1 MLMVKTMNEFFSA
14 LWQELQYKIVDLIVY
29 LANQYPIVAWT
40 ILYFIGLPVLY
51 FSFKFIRHSF
61 IIYSRNKSIKILKT
75 NILLLISIVIVFYF
89 LIKFT
94 IYKSD
99 GYLIYLCIFSW
110 ISAVGVIIWVLW
122 PEKFVEN
129 KPQNRKPKKQKR
141 SKVKFE
147 KKNSLN
153 FTNVKLKNKQCS
165 SGDDT
170 VA

>member
-1 MLMVKTMNEFFSA
+1 MNEFFSA

>member
-1 MLMVKTMNEFFSA
+1 MNDFFST
-14 LWQELQYKIVDLIVY
+14 LWRELQYKIVDLIVY

-40 ILYFIGLPVLY
+40 ILYFLGLPVLY

-75 NILLLISIVIVFYF
+75 NILLLFSIVIVFYF

-99 GYLIYLCIFSW
+99 SYLIYLCIFSW
-110 ISAVGVIIWVLW
+110 ISAVGVIIWALW
-122 PEKFVEN
+122 PEKFIPEE
-129 KPQNRKPKKQKR
+129 PQHRKPKKRKKQ
-141 SKVKFE
+141 KVKFKR

-153 FTNVKLKNKQCS
+153 FTNLKLKNKQCC
-165 SGDDT
+165 SGNDT
-170 VA
+170 MSMAH

>member
-1 MLMVKTMNEFFSA
+1 MNEFFSA
-14 LWQELQYKIVDLIVY
+14 LWRELQYKIVDLIVY
-29 LANQYPIVAWT
+29 LANQYSIVAWI
-40 ILYFIGLPVLY
+40 ILYLIGLPVLY

-61 IIYSRNKSIKILKT
+61 IIYSRNIKILKT

-110 ISAVGVIIWVLW
+110 ISAIGVIIWALW
-122 PEKFVEN
+122 PEKFVPN
-129 KPQNRKPKKQKR
+129 KPQDKKRKKQK
-141 SKVKFE
+141 KLKIKFE

-165 SGDDT
+165 RSDDAVT
-170 VA
+170 

>member
-1 MLMVKTMNEFFSA
+1 MNEFFSA
-14 LWQELQYKIVDLIVY
+14 FWREFQYKIVDLIVY
-29 LANQYPIVAWT
+29 LANQYSIVAWI
-40 ILYFIGLPVLY
+40 ILYLIGLPVLY
-51 FSFKFIRHSF
+51 FSFKFIHHSF

-75 NILLLISIVIVFYF
+75 SILLLISIVIVFYF

-94 IYKSD
+94 IYKSS
-99 GYLIYLCIFSW
+99 GYFVYFSIFSW
-110 ISAVGVIIWVLW
+110 ISTIGVIFWVLW